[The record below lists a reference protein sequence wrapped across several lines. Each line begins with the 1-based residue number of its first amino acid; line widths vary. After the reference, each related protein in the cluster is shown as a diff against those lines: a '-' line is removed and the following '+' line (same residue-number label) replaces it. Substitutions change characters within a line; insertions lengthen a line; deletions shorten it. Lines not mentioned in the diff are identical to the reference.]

1 MNTNDDGGGGDDED
15 AADDND
21 AEVKRW
27 RYLKWRWM
35 DMIPRYTTRAVKK
48 DVVK

>member
-1 MNTNDDGGGGDDED
+1 
-15 AADDND
+15 
-21 AEVKRW
+21 
-27 RYLKWRWM
+27 M